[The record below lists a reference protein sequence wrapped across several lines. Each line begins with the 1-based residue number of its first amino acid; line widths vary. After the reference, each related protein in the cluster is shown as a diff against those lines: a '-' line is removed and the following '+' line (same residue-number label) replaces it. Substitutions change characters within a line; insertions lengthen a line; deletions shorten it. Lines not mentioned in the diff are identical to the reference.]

1 MPTINTTFVPADI
14 DATDLSQLEPLY
26 QDLLVR
32 SVTSAAE
39 LESWLIDRSELD
51 AACSEAAALLYI
63 AMTCNT
69 DDEDASKA
77 YTHFIETIPPKLK
90 PIAFELDKRQ
100 AKLASELDL
109 NGARFEVINRD
120 TAADVELFRP
130 ENVPLETELAKLDQ
144 KYDTISGAM
153 MVTYKGD
160 EKTLPQMGVYQES
173 TDRSVREE
181 TWRLVAD
188 RRLKEV
194 EPVNAI
200 FDEMVGLRDT
210 LAKNAGFDSF
220 TSYAFKA
227 KHRFDYTPE
236 HCFAFHE
243 ACEKI
248 VAPFARK
255 LDEERRQKLGVET
268 LRPWDMTVDERGR
281 EPLRPFEGGG
291 DLVRKSVAAFEAL
304 DPRLASMLKE
314 LGTGDDR
321 VTSKN
326 MHNPPLFDLDSRKGK
341 APGGYQYMRDR
352 SRVPFIFMNAA
363 GLHRDLETMV
373 HEAGHAFHSMLCV
386 DEPLLHYRHSPI
398 EFAEVASMSMELLT
412 MPHWNAPG
420 SFYEGKPSDHARAM
434 RRQLESSV
442 TLLPWI
448 ATIDAFQ
455 HWIYANPTHTRDE
468 RTQEWLSLD
477 KRFGKGFSWQGLEQ
491 YRDSGWQK
499 QGHLF
504 GSPFYYIEYGIAQLG
519 ALGLWIRSLEE
530 GPKVAID
537 AYINAL
543 SLGGSRPL
551 PELFAAAGLDFD
563 FGPKTVEKLVAR
575 VETELA
581 KLPE

>member
-14 DATDLSQLEPLY
+14 DATDLSQIEPLY

-39 LESWLIDRSELD
+39 LETWLVDRSELD

-69 DDEDASKA
+69 NDEAASKA

-109 NGARFEVINRD
+109 DGARYEVINRD

-144 KYDTISGAM
+144 KYDTICGEM

-173 TDRSVREE
+173 TDRAVREE

-188 RRLKEV
+188 RRLKDV
-194 EPVNAI
+194 EPINAI
-200 FDEMVGLRDT
+200 YDEMVGLRDKV
-210 LAKNAGFDSF
+210 AKNAGFDSF

-248 VAPFARK
+248 VAPFARQ
-255 LDEERRQKLGVET
+255 LDEQRRQKLGVET
-268 LRPWDMTVDERGR
+268 LRPWDMTVDELGR
-281 EPLRPFEGGG
+281 EPLTPFAGGA
-291 DLVRKSVAAFEAL
+291 DLMDKSVAAFEAL

-314 LGTGDDR
+314 LGAGDGR
-321 VTSKN
+321 VTSEN
-326 MHNPPLFDLDSRKGK
+326 MKNPPLLDLDSRKGK

-434 RRQLESSV
+434 RRQIESSV

-455 HWIYANPTHTRDE
+455 HWVYANPTHTRDE
-468 RTQEWLSLD
+468 RTQEWINLD
-477 KRFGKGFSWQGLEQ
+477 KRFGKGFSWHGLEQ

-563 FGPKTVEKLVAR
+563 FGPKTVKKLVAR
-575 VETELA
+575 VEAELA